1 MIARLGFAIGLVG
14 LAWAGAPVSAQPT
27 EALCARLT
35 VPDGLELDCVVQ
47 SDAAGAGVAAVVR
60 PTDSEFGPLSE
71 LQLRRVEE
79 AIDDPAAWLREQLT
93 LDLTPLDAAIDELIH
108 GPDSPITGTPLA
120 QQLQSWRGLLG
131 SAATLPLTGC
141 RDPVRLV
148 RDETWEM
155 VCEWEVG
162 SLRQFMRFRLIERD
176 GERYAIRIRTMNEQ
190 RLRHLVAIANSF

>member
-1 MIARLGFAIGLVG
+1 MIARLGVAIGLVG
-14 LAWAGAPVSAQPT
+14 LACAGAPVSAQPT
-27 EALCARLT
+27 RLFAHALPYREG
-35 VPDGLELDCVVQ
+35 VELDCVVQ

-131 SAATLPLTGC
+131 SAATLPLAGC
-141 RDPVRLV
+141 RDPYASRATRPGRWSVSGK
-148 RDETWEM
+148 W
-155 VCEWEVG
+155 G
-162 SLRQFMRFRLIERD
+162 
-176 GERYAIRIRTMNEQ
+176 RYASSC
-190 RLRHLVAIANSF
+190 VSA

>member
-27 EALCARLT
+27 QALCARLT
-35 VPDGLELDCVVQ
+35 VPEGLELDCVVQ
-47 SDAAGAGVAAVVR
+47 SDAAGAGIAAVVR
-60 PTDSEFGPLSE
+60 PTGSEFGPLSE

-131 SAATLPLTGC
+131 SAATLPLAGC
-141 RDPVRLV
+141 RDPVRLA
-148 RDETWEM
+148 RDEIWEM